1 MLLTPAQI
9 KLISFE
15 SRWTLCLHACLGAKL
30 FPQSYQYPNPSEG
43 ADRVGGQLRGD
54 KECPFSGVIK
64 SGRVWRQVPES
75 DARSVDITMQREREG
90 ERPRARII
98 IHCRP
103 TLPASLFRHLPPN
116 SARFR
121 YATEGAGTLYL
132 RQLSTDAVSALHKG
146 SFRRW
151 YQDCGS
157 SIAPKQ
163 APMA

>member
-75 DARSVDITMQREREG
+75 DARSVDITMQRGG

-103 TLPASLFRHLPPN
+103 TLPASLSGTFLQTLPDFVTPLRGRALFI
-116 SARFR
+116 SAS
-121 YATEGAGTLYL
+121 YPPTLSAPSI
-132 RQLSTDAVSALHKG
+132 RAVSDG
-146 SFRRW
+146 G
-151 YQDCGS
+151 Y
-157 SIAPKQ
+157 
-163 APMA
+163 